1 MSDLALSDQ
10 LRDALER
17 WSTHETVFKKASA
30 HTVKAYQSDLRV
42 FFHFMA
48 QHKGGTF
55 GLAHLWDLTTQDMRA
70 WMAHQRGGGT
80 ASRSLARKLSAIKT
94 FAAWASEET
103 GGDASVILSTRG
115 PKFQQSLPRPISA
128 AQAQDVIKEAHSLG
142 TSKWEGARDSAVITL
157 LYGCGLRISEALS
170 LTGADV
176 PLGEVIHITGKGGKT
191 RAVPVLPIARS
202 AVAEY
207 VARCPYPIRSDHPVF
222 YSTRGKPL
230 SARVIQG
237 RLQQLRHA
245 LGLPDTTTPHA
256 MRHSFATHLL
266 TAGGDLRTIQEL
278 LGHSSLSATQVYTQV
293 DETRLMDVYR
303 RAHPKAK
310 L

>member
-1 MSDLALSDQ
+1 MADAALSDQ

-17 WSTHETVFKKASA
+17 WSTHEAVLKKASS
-30 HTVKAYQSDLRV
+30 HTIKAYQADLRL
-42 FFHFMA
+42 FLHFMA
-48 QHKGGTF
+48 HHKGGTF
-55 GLAHLWDLTTQDMRA
+55 GIAHLWALTPQDMRA
-70 WMAHQRGGGT
+70 WMANERSTGT
-80 ASRSLARKLSAIKT
+80 ASRSLARKLSAVKT
-94 FAAWASEET
+94 FATWASEDT
-103 GGDASVILSTRG
+103 GGDASVILSTRS
-115 PKFQQSLPRPISA
+115 PKFQKSLPRPISA
-128 AQAQDVIKEAHSLG
+128 TQAQNVIKEAQSLSP
-142 TSKWEGARDSAVITL
+142 SKWEGARDSAVITL

-170 LTGADV
+170 LTGGDA

-191 RAVPVLPIARS
+191 RAVPVLP
-202 AVAEY
+202 
-207 VARCPYPIRSDHPVF
+207 VAREAVDLYVKHCPYPIRADHPLF

-230 SARVIQG
+230 SARMIQG

-293 DETRLMDVYR
+293 DETHLMDVYR